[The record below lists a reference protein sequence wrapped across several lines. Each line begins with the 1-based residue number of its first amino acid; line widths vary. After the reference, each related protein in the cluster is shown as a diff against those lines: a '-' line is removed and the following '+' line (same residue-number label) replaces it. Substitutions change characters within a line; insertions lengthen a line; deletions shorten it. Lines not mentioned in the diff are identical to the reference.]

1 MPKVRRTGIQILNS
15 EPQGREDG
23 RVFSR
28 FAIDDIPVRFK
39 DLKIGEKG
47 SAVCKDLSGGG
58 AGMES
63 KREIR
68 PRTPL
73 EMWFDLPDGY
83 EPMHLLGKVA
93 WSSQKGASWLLGI
106 SFDKPR
112 LMSMSRILKF
122 QSPEEELGE

>member
-1 MPKVRRTGIQILNS
+1 MPKIRRTDIQVQKS
-15 EPQGREDG
+15 GPPQKEDL

-28 FAIDDIPVRFK
+28 FAINDVPVRFK

-58 AGMES
+58 AGIQAQSEV
-63 KREIR
+63 R

-83 EPMHLLGKVA
+83 EPMHLLGKVV
-93 WSSQKGASWLLGI
+93 WSSQQGSSWRLGI
-106 SFDKPR
+106 AFDRPR
-112 LMSMSRILKF
+112 LMSMSRILKYEV
-122 QSPEEELGE
+122 PVTE